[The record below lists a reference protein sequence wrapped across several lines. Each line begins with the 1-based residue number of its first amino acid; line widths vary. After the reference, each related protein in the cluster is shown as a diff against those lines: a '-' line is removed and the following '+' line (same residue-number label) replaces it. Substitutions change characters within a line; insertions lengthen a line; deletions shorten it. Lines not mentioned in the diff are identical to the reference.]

1 MVTSVAVAVTLEL
14 VDFEDTVNTSVV
26 LDTCVEVTTDTT
38 VVITSVGAG
47 AVVETATEVVGTV
60 PVSSK
65 VVVKDVVTVLVWE
78 ITGGVLTMG
87 TTTGSTVDEAT
98 RGTQEVSV
106 VVIVTV
112 IKSQFIVPSG

>member
-1 MVTSVAVAVTLEL
+1 
-14 VDFEDTVNTSVV
+14 
-26 LDTCVEVTTDTT
+26 VTTGTT

-47 AVVETATEVVGTV
+47 AGVETATDVVGTV
-60 PVSSK
+60 PVSST

-87 TTTGSTVDEAT
+87 TTTGSTVLMEIVVDAT
-98 RGTQEVSV
+98 RGTQDVSV
-106 VVIVTV
+106 VVIVTD